1 MDAPGG
7 LPFHTTP
14 TYGLE
19 FPGGPSFAP
28 LFHPK
33 GGGLDAPPSTI
44 TANYTPSFL
53 LRSLVSISAN
63 IQRPMNVLA

>member
-28 LFHPK
+28 LLHAK
-33 GGGLDAPPSTI
+33 GGGLDAPQSIT

-53 LRSLVSISAN
+53 QLTLVSISTN
-63 IQRPMNVLA
+63 IQRLTNVLA

>member
-28 LFHPK
+28 LFHAK
-33 GGGLDAPPSTI
+33 GGDSDVPPSSI

-53 LRSLVSISAN
+53 QLAPVSISTN
-63 IQRPMNVLA
+63 IQRPGNVLA

>member
-28 LFHPK
+28 LFHTK
-33 GGGLDAPPSTI
+33 GGDLDVPPSSI

-53 LRSLVSISAN
+53 HLTLVSISTN
-63 IQRPMNVLA
+63 IQRQTHVLA

>member
-33 GGGLDAPPSTI
+33 GGGLDAPPS
-44 TANYTPSFL
+44 ANSAKYNPSFL
-53 LRSLVSISAN
+53 LRTLVSISTN
-63 IQRPMNVLA
+63 TQRLGNVLA

>member
-28 LFHPK
+28 VFHAK
-33 GGGLDAPPSTI
+33 GGGLDAPPQTS
-44 TANYTPSFL
+44 TANCTPSFL
-53 LRSLVSISAN
+53 SLTLMRISTN
-63 IQRPMNVLA
+63 IQ